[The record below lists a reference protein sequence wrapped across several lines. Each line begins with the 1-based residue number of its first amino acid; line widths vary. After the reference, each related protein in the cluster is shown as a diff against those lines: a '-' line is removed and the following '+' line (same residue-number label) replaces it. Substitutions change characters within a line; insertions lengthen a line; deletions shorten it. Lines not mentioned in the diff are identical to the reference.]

1 MGQLEASENGLQGA
15 NLKKEDANFKGTT
28 YSIDG
33 KSVTPREN
41 NNLQSQTHAVGAG
54 IDYNSVGKHS
64 TLDLDGKTPKKYEKP
79 ADTSG
84 NF

>member
-1 MGQLEASENGLQGA
+1 MGQLEALENGLQGA

-28 YSIDG
+28 YNFDG
-33 KSVTPREN
+33 KSLAPRKN
-41 NNLQSQTHAVGAG
+41 NNLQSQTHAVGG
-54 IDYNSVGKHS
+54 GQDYSSVGKHS
-64 TLDLDGKTPKKYEKP
+64 VLDLDGKTPNKYEKP